1 MSNNL
6 PCISL
11 PPALQGQLE
20 ALAASFGLDEEHAI
34 ERCFELTAQLIAIKL
49 KRGGGEVFAVIDG
62 KHTPSVSACLKAC
75 CDYLLTC
82 AYRTRTLGDID
93 DPVLQMCLPAVFV
106 PWSR

>member
-34 ERCFELTAQLIAIKL
+34 ERCFELTAQLIAIKQ
-49 KRGGGEVFAVIDG
+49 KRGGEVFVVIDG
-62 KHTPSVSACLKAC
+62 ITYSFSV
-75 CDYLLTC
+75 
-82 AYRTRTLGDID
+82 GVPE
-93 DPVLQMCLPAVFV
+93 PVL
-106 PWSR
+106 